1 MTIILDW
8 QEIFMIC
15 LENTPN
21 YAGVYLS
28 GDVHDLSMLH
38 ASLLTI
44 IGEEGEYAGYDQL
57 RHRVL
62 RLCSDL
68 EDAMVGQGEMVFVP
82 NGIDRET
89 ISSITLS
96 EVSESNVNFQM
107 KVLWPELLFVG
118 FVLNDYVEL
127 AAKHKAHYWDPIHAN
142 VRQFQSLIGEC
153 LEKTIGWDKFRLI
166 KSYLTPTFIGYY
178 QNYVTQYIDY
188 LTNKFLRMNS
198 EKRLANISIAA
209 KRIADKGDSYMRIK
223 RKVEIASIQQG
234 IEWKEVIIVE
244 NNIEEIEW

>member
-1 MTIILDW
+1 
-8 QEIFMIC
+8 MIC

-28 GDVHDLSMLH
+28 GDVQDLNELH

-44 IGEEGEYAGYDQL
+44 IGEEGEYAGYDQVH
-57 RHRVL
+57 HRVL

-68 EDAMVGQGEMVFVP
+68 QETMLGEGEIVNVP
-82 NGIDRET
+82 NGVDRET
-89 ISSITLS
+89 SCSINLS
-96 EVSESNVNFQM
+96 EVSGNNVYFQM

-142 VRQFQSLIGEC
+142 VRQFQSLIGDC

-223 RKVEIASIQQG
+223 RKVEITALKQG
-234 IEWKEVIIVE
+234 IDWEEVIIVE
-244 NNIEEIEW
+244 KDMEEIEW